1 MASKTKKKTP
11 PVPVSRKKALEAIRN
26 RRTQEEE
33 GKEGESLG
41 PTKKKEKPVKK
52 RYGGSVKKM
61 ARGGKVKKM
70 ARGGMVKGPYS

>member
-1 MASKTKKKTP
+1 MT
-11 PVPVSRKKALEAIRN
+11 
-26 RRTQEEE
+26 EEE
-33 GKEGESLG
+33 
-41 PTKKKEKPVKK
+41 KKRQKQADAMARYNAIDSEEKPEKSKGKMKK

>member
-1 MASKTKKKTP
+1 MSQDNADDLRDPKT
-11 PVPVSRKKALEAIRN
+11 
-26 RRTQEEE
+26 
-33 GKEGESLG
+33 GKM
-41 PTKKKEKPVKK
+41 PKNKKKKEPMKK

>member
-1 MASKTKKKTP
+1 MTEKEKN
-11 PVPVSRKKALEAIRN
+11 RQKKADAMARYNAIDS
-26 RRTQEEE
+26 EE
-33 GKEGESLG
+33 K
-41 PTKKKEKPVKK
+41 PKKPVKK